1 MLIEREKVGIE
12 ILKNAKVSIDNSQ
25 TIDDADEIFKDY
37 NSTRKRRMLI
47 VFDVIISAMES
58 NEKLSSIV
66 TEFFL
71 RGRKLIISL
80 AFISQFY
87 FKVPKTIRLNT
98 IHYFKNF

>member
-58 NEKLSSIV
+58 NKKLSSIV